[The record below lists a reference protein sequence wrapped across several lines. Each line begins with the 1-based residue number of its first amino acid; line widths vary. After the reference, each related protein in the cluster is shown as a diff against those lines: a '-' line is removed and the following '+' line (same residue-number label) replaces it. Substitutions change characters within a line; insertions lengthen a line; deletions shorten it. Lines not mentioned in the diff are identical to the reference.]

1 MKSVKLEWCL
11 GEIQNSKTLLAEATK
26 HYSDFAKVNTVKRDI

>member
-11 GEIQNSKTLLAEATK
+11 EDLDNALTLLEEAIVR
-26 HYSDFAKVNTVKRDI
+26 YEDFAKVG